1 MNEPVARVLSGY
13 KEIACFLGVS
23 VRTIQRHL
31 RTIPV
36 NRLGGKILI
45 LESDL
50 VDWVQKKVKKD
61 PSRRLRF
68 RLRKIS

>member
-31 RTIPV
+31 KTIPV
-36 NRLGGKILI
+36 SRLGGKILI
-45 LESDL
+45 LENDL
-50 VDWVQKKVKKD
+50 VNWVQGKIKKD
-61 PSRRLRF
+61 SSRRLRF
-68 RLRKIS
+68 RVSK